1 MRQKLVKLGRFIPI
15 TIVTVVIGAVC
26 LSYYRSTQTD
36 SKPKVQVRPSLSEE
50 ITDLTEGFTVFH
62 SERGQTTI
70 EVNAKVRLGLK
81 GKKSR
86 LELVSAKI
94 LGKKGSRYDTI
105 TSQRCEVDHV
115 SGNILFSGNV
125 VITLGI
131 PKKKALYST
140 ASDPSIIKAESM
152 RYSQKSGQV
161 LTDAP
166 VIFKRGRIYGSS
178 LGLIY
183 DSHSEHIYLPAEVDV
198 VVRPRVEG
206 ISSLELKADSLQYYK
221 QSRVVE
227 LQSNVW
233 VKKGSSELTADQM
246 RVFGTLLDSGLSRIE
261 AEGNV
266 RSKSLDPGTML
277 QLEADRLSYWFAQK
291 PGLLDRVV
299 ALGDVVAQPLKSRSL
314 QQISA
319 QEMTLIFPS
328 QSQAIESL
336 IARGE
341 VRGWFLSL
349 GESGR
354 SASVSITDGYGITEK
369 SPGSRI
375 LTSSHLQV
383 YFKLGTNQLLRVEA
397 RGSSTLEEFPLHQSV
412 EDKRTLS
419 GTNFILFYREHSDQ
433 LERFTAEHEVKVQF
447 IPVAGPVRET
457 TSDYLEALF
466 DKGTNQ
472 VFQLRQTGDFTY
484 HELDRR
490 ATAQEAIHLVNKSI
504 TRLEG
509 RPEVRDDQSKMEA
522 DIIEFDRDHELV
534 KAQGDVRSIYYGSKT
549 NPKAWPNSIYAS
561 AELME
566 FQTQTGIGHYWKNAK
581 LWQEDQALYA
591 ESILLDRFARKL
603 IASGEV
609 TSLFHSSF
617 GEEGRTSTMVKA
629 ERMTYDEETQK
640 VLYEDG
646 VRTTASQGSL
656 QSDRLQIF
664 LKRQEGEISVR
675 RILAEGDVR
684 MTQPN
689 RSSFSQMA
697 EYLGLEK
704 KVMLWGG
711 SPQIIDYERGSTT
724 GARLTININDDSVSV
739 EGNPEKQA
747 VSKQRLSR

>member
-36 SKPKVQVRPSLSEE
+36 SKLKVQVGPSLSEE

-62 SERGQTTI
+62 SEQGQTTI

-86 LELVSAKI
+86 LEVVSAKI

-125 VITLGI
+125 VITLGV
-131 PKKKALYST
+131 PKEKDLHST
-140 ASDPSIIKAESM
+140 TIDPSIIKAESM

-166 VIFKRGRIYGSS
+166 VIFKKGRIHGSS
-178 LGLIY
+178 VGLIY
-183 DSHSEHIYLPAEVDV
+183 DSHSEHIYLPADVDV
-198 VVRPRVEG
+198 VVLSRFEG
-206 ISSLELKADSLQYYK
+206 SSSLEFKADSLQYYK
-221 QSRVVE
+221 QSGVVE

-246 RVFGTLLDSGLSRIE
+246 RVFCTLVDSGLSRIE
-261 AEGNV
+261 AAGNV
-266 RSKSLDPGTML
+266 RSKSLDPGMML

-291 PGLLDRVV
+291 PGSPDRVV

-319 QEMTLIFPS
+319 QEMTLIFS
-328 QSQAIESL
+328 AQSQAIESL
-336 IARGE
+336 IARRE
-341 VRGWFLSL
+341 VRGWFLSF

-354 SASVSITDGYGITEK
+354 SASLRITDGNGITEK

-383 YFKLGTNQLLRVEA
+383 YFKIGTSQLLRVEA
-397 RGSSTLEEFPLHQSV
+397 DGSSTLEEFPYQPG

-419 GTNFILFYREHSDQ
+419 GRNFILFYREHSDQ
-433 LERFTAEHEVKVQF
+433 LERFTAEHEVKVRF
-447 IPVAGPVRET
+447 VPVSGPVRET

-472 VFQLRQTGDFTY
+472 VFQLRQTGNFTY

-509 RPEVRDDQSKMEA
+509 RPEASDDQSKMEA
-522 DIIEFDRDHELV
+522 NIIEFDRDHKLV
-534 KAQGDVRSIYYGSKT
+534 KAQGNVRSIYYGSKT
-549 NPKAWPNSIYAS
+549 NPKAWSNSVYAS

-566 FQTQTGIGHYWKNAK
+566 FQTQTGIGHYWRNAK
-581 LWQEDQALYA
+581 LWQEDHALYA
-591 ESILLDRFARKL
+591 ESIFLDRFSRKL

-617 GEEGRTSTMVKA
+617 GEEGETSTMVKA
-629 ERMTYDEETQK
+629 KRMTYEEEPPK

-646 VRTTASQGSL
+646 VRTTTSQGSL
-656 QSDRLQIF
+656 KCDRLQIF
-664 LKRQEGEISVR
+664 LKRQQGEISVR
-675 RILAEGDVR
+675 RILAEGHVR
-684 MTQPN
+684 MTQLN

-697 EYLGLEK
+697 EYLSLEK

-711 SPQIIDYERGSTT
+711 SPQIVDYERGSTT